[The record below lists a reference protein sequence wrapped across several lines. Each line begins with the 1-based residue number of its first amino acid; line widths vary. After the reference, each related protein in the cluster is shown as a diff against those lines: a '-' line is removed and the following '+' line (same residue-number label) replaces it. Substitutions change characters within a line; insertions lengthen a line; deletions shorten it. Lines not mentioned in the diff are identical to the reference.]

1 MQAPGDFDVS
11 LVGEDVGEVQ
21 VLGDPVDG
29 DAAEA
34 GLANAVLDDVAQLAA
49 VGADTINAVLE

>member
-1 MQAPGDFDVS
+1 VR
-11 LVGEDVGEVQ
+11 EDVGEVQ

-34 GLANAVLDDVAQLAA
+34 GLANAVLDDVRQFAA
-49 VGADTINAVLE
+49 VRTNAVNAILKKDIFVYAL